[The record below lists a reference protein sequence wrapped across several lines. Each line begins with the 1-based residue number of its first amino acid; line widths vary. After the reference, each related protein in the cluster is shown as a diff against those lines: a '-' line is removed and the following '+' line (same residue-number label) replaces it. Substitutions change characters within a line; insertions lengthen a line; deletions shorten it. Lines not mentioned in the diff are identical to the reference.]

1 MLCLEIYEPFWEDGF
16 FDATKE
22 VETIETNVIY
32 NEDGIAGMQRLP
44 DKSIDMIL
52 CDPPYGTTH
61 NRWDSVL
68 PLDEMWTQ
76 YERVIKDNG
85 AIVLFSQQ
93 PFTSTLVAS
102 NLKLFRYEWIWKK
115 PTVTGF
121 LNANR
126 MPLRAH
132 ENILVFYK
140 YLPIYHPQKWQSTP
154 YIRKA
159 HTSQDTD
166 NYGDYNPSTT
176 VCNDGMRY
184 PVDVVEVSCPRGKNS
199 GHHPTQKP
207 VKLLEYLINTYTDS
221 GDIILDN
228 CIGSGSTAVACINT
242 GRNYIGFETD
252 PTYYQTALQ
261 RTKAAGEVIT

>member
-1 MLCLEIYEPFWEDGF
+1 ME
-16 FDATKE
+16 E
-22 VETIETNVIY
+22 VEAIETNVIY

-68 PLDEMWTQ
+68 PLDEMWAQ

-115 PTVTGF
+115 PMATGF
-121 LNANR
+121 LNVNR

-140 YLPIYHPQKWQSTP
+140 RLPTYHPQMWYGKP
-154 YIRKA
+154 YSKSISMVP
-159 HTSQDTD
+159 TT
-166 NYGDYNPSTT
+166 NYGQYTAVASKSK
-176 VCNDGMRY
+176 DGSRY
-184 PVDVVEVSCPRGKNS
+184 PIDVIEVSNCQGKERGY
-199 GHHPTQKP
+199 HPTQKP
-207 VKLLEYLINTYTDS
+207 VEILEYLINTYTDS

-242 GRNYIGFETD
+242 GREYIGFETD

-261 RTKAAGEVIT
+261 RTKAAREVIT

>member
-1 MLCLEIYEPFWEDGF
+1 M
-16 FDATKE
+16 
-22 VETIETNVIY
+22 IY
-32 NEDGIAGMQRLP
+32 NEDGIAGMQRFP

-52 CDPPYGTTH
+52 CDPPYGTTR

-68 PLDEMWTQ
+68 PLDEMWSQ
-76 YERVIKDNG
+76 YERVIKDRG

-102 NLKLFRYEWIWKK
+102 NLKLFRYEWTWKK
-115 PTVTGF
+115 LMATGF

-140 YLPIYHPQKWQSTP
+140 SLPTYNPQKWYGKP
-154 YIRKA
+154 YGKTRCRGF
-159 HTSQDTD
+159 TS
-166 NYGDYNPSTT
+166 NYGNY
-176 VCNDGMRY
+176 
-184 PVDVVEVSCPRGKNS
+184 VDVISESADGARFPHDVIEFSNCQGKER

-252 PTYYQTALQ
+252 STYYKTALQ
-261 RTKAAGEVIT
+261 RTKAAREVIT